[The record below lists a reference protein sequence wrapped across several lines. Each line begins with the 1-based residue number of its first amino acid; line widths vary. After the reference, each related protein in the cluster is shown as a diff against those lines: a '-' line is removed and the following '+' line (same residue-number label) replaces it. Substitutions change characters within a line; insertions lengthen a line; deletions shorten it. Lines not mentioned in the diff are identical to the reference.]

1 MTDIALMRYLYM
13 SRVLEGSVR
22 PVLKVF
28 ENRDTSA
35 IKKAFFA
42 TAGNQDPKCL
52 ASRLSK
58 VFSCYDYYIQYSG
71 VESDKNVGPESVCNK
86 SKPIRT
92 DERDYDWDMKML
104 HWTIDEIER
113 IQYREY
119 HHKRYGLFMK
129 KSTIQ
134 NTNLKRVQ
142 CIRSLCKQ
150 LKNLYKY
157 FKGANDVV
165 LKVISEESKNV
176 IAVNKEVDKEQVFP
190 LEKNKYVEKVSEEF
204 EDVTKL
210 YRQKLQYNNCRDDML
225 GLLENKMPPELVR
238 MVDEYIMG

>member
-28 ENRDTSA
+28 ESRDTSA

-86 SKPIRT
+86 IKPIRT
-92 DERDYDWDMKML
+92 DETDYDWDMKML

-119 HHKRYGLFMK
+119 YYKLRGVFMK

-134 NTNLKRVQ
+134 NTNLKRIQ

-150 LKNLYKY
+150 LKKIQKH
-157 FKGANDVV
+157 FRGANDVV
-165 LKVISEESKNV
+165 LKVMSEESKNV
-176 IAVNKEVDKEQVFP
+176 ITVNKEVDKEQVFP

-204 EDVTKL
+204 EDVAKL
-210 YRQKLQYNNCRDDML
+210 YRQKLQYNNCREDML
-225 GLLENKMPPELVR
+225 GLLGNRMPPELVGI
-238 MVDEYIMG
+238 VAEYIIG

>member
-28 ENRDTSA
+28 ESRDTSA

-119 HHKRYGLFMK
+119 YYKLCGVFMK

-134 NTNLKRVQ
+134 NTNLKRIQ

-150 LKNLYKY
+150 LKKIQKH
-157 FKGANDVV
+157 FRGANDVV

-190 LEKNKYVEKVSEEF
+190 LEKNKYVEKVKAEFVDAIKPYSEF
-204 EDVTKL
+204 YT
-210 YRQKLQYNNCRDDML
+210 YSCCRDEVL
-225 GLLENKMPPELVR
+225 GLLENKVPDELVT
-238 MVDEYIMG
+238 MIEGYIIG

>member
-1 MTDIALMRYLYM
+1 MTDIALMRHLYL

-35 IKKAFFA
+35 KEKAFFA
-42 TAGNQDPKCL
+42 TAGNQDRKSL

-71 VESDKNVGPESVCNK
+71 VESDKTVGPESVCNK
-86 SKPIRT
+86 IKPIRT
-92 DERDYDWDMKML
+92 DETDYDWDMKML

-119 HHKRYGLFMK
+119 YYKLRGVFMK

-134 NTNLKRVQ
+134 NTNLKRIQ

-150 LKNLYKY
+150 LKKIQKH
-157 FKGANDVV
+157 FRGANDVV
-165 LKVISEESKNV
+165 LKVMSEESKNV

-204 EDVTKL
+204 EAVAKL
-210 YRQKLQYNNCRDDML
+210 YRQKLQYNNCREDML
-225 GLLENKMPPELVR
+225 GLLGNRMPPELVGI
-238 MVDEYIMG
+238 VTEYIVG